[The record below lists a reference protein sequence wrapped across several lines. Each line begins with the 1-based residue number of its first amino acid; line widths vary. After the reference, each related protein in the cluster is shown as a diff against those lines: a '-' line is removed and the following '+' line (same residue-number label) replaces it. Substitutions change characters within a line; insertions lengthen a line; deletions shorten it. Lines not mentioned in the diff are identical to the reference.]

1 MPLNYLLRNRLK
13 LNGHPHNIN
22 DTSLG
27 NWEFWR
33 FQMTIEDINKI
44 KEEMNDTDSINS
56 LSTLD
61 LYKNQNN

>member
-33 FQMTIEDINKI
+33 FQFTIEDINKMVDE
-44 KEEMNDTDSINS
+44 KSGEDSINS
-56 LSTLD
+56 MTTMD
-61 LYKNQNN
+61 LYKNKE